1 MKKTLAF
8 LGAGIFFGGLLAWIL
23 LNPVGNEGFFTAG
36 ASIPT
41 ADPAPSGSAQTSTIP
56 RVGETAPDFELT
68 TYDNRKIRLSELRGS
83 PILVNF
89 WATWCGPCRIEMP
102 AIQSQFARFAPDLK
116 VLAVNYDE
124 TPEQIESFARELD
137 LEFDLLVDPG
147 GKVSEEDYFVRAY
160 PSSYFIDR
168 EGVIQVVHLGLMSDA
183 QLDDYLKRIG
193 VE

>member
-1 MKKTLAF
+1 
-8 LGAGIFFGGLLAWIL
+8 
-23 LNPVGNEGFFTAG
+23 
-36 ASIPT
+36 
-41 ADPAPSGSAQTSTIP
+41 
-56 RVGETAPDFELT
+56 
-68 TYDNRKIRLSELRGS
+68 
-83 PILVNF
+83 
-89 WATWCGPCRIEMP
+89 MP

-124 TPEQIESFARELD
+124 SPEQIESFARELD
-137 LEFDLLVDPG
+137 LGFDLLVDPG

-168 EGVIQVVHLGLMSDA
+168 TGVIQVVHLGLMTDA